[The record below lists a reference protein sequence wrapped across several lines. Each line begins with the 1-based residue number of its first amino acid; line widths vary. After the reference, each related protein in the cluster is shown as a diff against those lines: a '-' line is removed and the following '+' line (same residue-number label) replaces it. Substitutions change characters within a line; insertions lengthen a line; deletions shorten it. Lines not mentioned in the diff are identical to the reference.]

1 MNYYLGI
8 VMLVLWSDLYE
19 VGGGGAIDVDCSH
32 LRIGQYMCPDPAINH
47 IDAKTQQPIGC
58 TKSNV
63 AKVWCLAAEGL
74 TCTETKN
81 SSFKGEI
88 PCRWT

>member
-1 MNYYLGI
+1 MKYYLGI
-8 VMLVLWSDLYE
+8 VIIVLCTDLYQVNAGVE
-19 VGGGGAIDVDCSH
+19 VDCSH

-58 TKSNV
+58 TKNNV
-63 AKVWCLAAEGL
+63 AKVWCVATEGL
-74 TCTETKN
+74 ICTETKN
-81 SSFKGEI
+81 TSFKGEI